1 MSFTSNNVA
10 SIFKILIGTMV
21 VIAMSSLMVELFNT
35 TLTATFVRG
44 IVTKSI
50 EKSCDFF
57 AQETYVRDDDGDSED
72 VPVYSPVKP
81 IYFSD
86 GSVAVS
92 NQFFGGKNTQKE
104 IYEYL
109 YKHSDFKK
117 FVKEYGSKWLN
128 LRRLGY
134 GLYDMTS
141 YYDSDTRSTVN
152 ISKYDKTAGD
162 QYVNTRVTALNSG
175 ITYLDKR
182 ALEDIARW
190 NIVAN
195 FYGGNPDTLY
205 QGDLRELSGGYD
217 EMDDYVLYD
226 GYKIYYNTLQIT
238 DIEYDVYDLTVKS
251 EAKEFAMR
259 TGVGWDST
267 ANDVD
272 MDYWKNTV
280 GLTSSDERKNVCVA
294 DVKYSMNLSYDGIT
308 PIKTIFNFFLNQS
321 ARMNQRA
328 SDTSGAT
335 TGAPGAIAYYENV
348 KWTDTIDG
356 RSATGSWD
364 PYEGRDFYYLKKSG
378 EAEVSSNDYS
388 LLDFNGT
395 VTYYIIR

>member
-21 VIAMSSLMVELFNT
+21 VIAMSSLMIELFNT

-72 VPVYSPVKP
+72 APVYSPVKP

-86 GSVAVS
+86 GSIAVS
-92 NQFFGGKNTQKE
+92 NSFFGGKNTQKE

-109 YKHSDFKK
+109 YKHNDFKK
-117 FVKEYGSKWLN
+117 FVKQYGAKWLN

-134 GLYDMTS
+134 GLYDIAS
-141 YYDSDTRSTVN
+141 YQDGSKTVTV
-152 ISKYDKTAGD
+152 SKYDKTAGD
-162 QYVNTRVTALNSG
+162 QYVKTRVTALNSG

-205 QGDLRELSGGYD
+205 KGDLREISGGYD

-226 GYKIYYNTLQIT
+226 GYKIYYNTLKIT
-238 DIEYDVYDLTVKS
+238 DIEYDVYDLTNTS
-251 EAKEFAMR
+251 EAREFAKR

-267 ANDVD
+267 TNDVD
-272 MDYWKNTV
+272 MDYWKKTV
-280 GLTSSDERKNVCVA
+280 GLTSTDERKNVCVA
-294 DVKYSMNLSYDGIT
+294 DVKYEMVLSYDGIT

-321 ARMNQRA
+321 ARMNDRA
-328 SDTSGAT
+328 ADASGAS
-335 TGAPGAIAYYENV
+335 TGIPAAVASYETV
-348 KWTDTIDG
+348 KWNDTIDG
-356 RSATGSWD
+356 RSADGSWD
-364 PYEGRDFYYLKKSG
+364 PYDGRDFYYQRKSG
-378 EAEVSSNDYS
+378 EALASTEDYS
-388 LLDFNGT
+388 LLDFNGI